1 MKSPL
6 FLRKPFALMTVSLIA
21 LAFSARA
28 QTIPNPSFEADTFN
42 VFPGYVSGNGAIT
55 GWTGNNNDRV
65 GLNPGG
71 GSPFADNG
79 TIPDGA
85 NVAFI
90 QSGTAGGTTL
100 STTISGLT
108 AGQAYKVTFRC
119 NARNGQTP
127 ILKVE
132 INGTQILGTTV
143 GSVGGSLPYK
153 YFAFDFTASAA
164 SQTLTLRND
173 AGGDHTV
180 CIDDFRIAPNAS
192 GWSYAAW
199 TGDATSG
206 VDGSKTYTHAYNFG
220 RSGASTTI
228 NGIPFTGRSGA
239 NPAVAGSFSTTGLP
253 NVLPFDDVNHVT
265 GASKVMATDFVYG
278 GDGNNVVETLSINGL
293 FAGGEYLATIY
304 SVAWDDGPVR
314 AATFR
319 FGNDRLTVNAVWDW
333 GKQRYVSKE

>member
-1 MKSPL
+1 MKCPSS
-6 FLRKPFALMTVSLIA
+6 LRKTLALTSLTVLA
-21 LAFSARA
+21 LAASTRA
-28 QTIPNPSFEADTFN
+28 QTIPNPSFEADTFT

-55 GWTGNNNDRV
+55 GWTANNNDRV

-143 GSVGGSLPYK
+143 GSVGG
-153 YFAFDFTASAA
+153 
-164 SQTLTLRND
+164 
-173 AGGDHTV
+173 
-180 CIDDFRIAPNAS
+180 
-192 GWSYAAW
+192 
-199 TGDATSG
+199 
-206 VDGSKTYTHAYNFG
+206 
-220 RSGASTTI
+220 
-228 NGIPFTGRSGA
+228 
-239 NPAVAGSFSTTGLP
+239 
-253 NVLPFDDVNHVT
+253 
-265 GASKVMATDFVYG
+265 
-278 GDGNNVVETLSINGL
+278 
-293 FAGGEYLATIY
+293 
-304 SVAWDDGPVR
+304 
-314 AATFR
+314 
-319 FGNDRLTVNAVWDW
+319 
-333 GKQRYVSKE
+333 